1 MSNRQEKIEAF
12 GRLLDVLNV
21 LRAECPWDKK
31 QTENSLRPNTIEEV
45 FELSDAII
53 KQDVHN
59 VCKELG
65 DVLLH
70 VCFYARISEEH
81 EDFDIKD
88 VCNQLVDKLI
98 YRHPHVYRPSQI
110 GKPHPI
116 PISQESEEEKSEEA
130 NGGSITSELV
140 VENWE
145 KLKLKEKDGNKS
157 VLAGVPD
164 ALPSIIKAYRIQD
177 KTRNVGFDWENSED
191 VWDKVHEEID
201 ELKKE
206 LAENNH
212 DRSVAEFGDFLFSMI
227 NVARH
232 YHINPDTALE
242 RTNQKF
248 VRRFNYIE
256 EKCKGQGRELME
268 LSLAEMDE
276 WWNEAKRKEHE
287 NEE

>member
-1 MSNRQEKIEAF
+1 MGITDLA
-12 GRLLDVLNV
+12 LLPGNGFCFLNPPV
-21 LRAECPWDKK
+21 
-31 QTENSLRPNTIEEV
+31 I
-45 FELSDAII
+45 
-53 KQDVHN
+53 
-59 VCKELG
+59 
-65 DVLLH
+65 
-70 VCFYARISEEH
+70 RIH
-81 EDFDIKD
+81 F
-88 VCNQLVDKLI
+88 
-98 YRHPHVYRPSQI
+98 HPHRL
-110 GKPHPI
+110 
-116 PISQESEEEKSEEA
+116 SEIAE
-130 NGGSITSELV
+130 TD
-140 VENWE
+140 
-145 KLKLKEKDGNKS
+145 LKEKDGNKS

-242 RTNQKF
+242 ITNQKF